1 MYALEYRHDFGGNA
15 YGKAFNCAPAFNF
28 VSAPLS
34 GAAIECRSW
43 KYVQVRFLPFQGKQH
58 SDPYE
63 QKKRSYITSHRC
75 CKTFTGCS
83 LRNASISCWLCSF
96 TDACT
101 VCRHGIFP
109 TTSRASPTPTAAVF
123 GRRHPRSWWFDVH
136 GCPPSA
142 IEHFRWLVAA
152 SGTVCRLTL
161 PHLQRWLFFGIASK
175 LSFSPNHF
183 LTNCFPFLVL
193 YAVYCS
199 GLAVLYLGHS
209 K

>member
-1 MYALEYRHDFGGNA
+1 MIFQLHIYKTCPGNQRVVSI
-15 YGKAFNCAPAFNF
+15 APQIHF
-28 VSAPLS
+28 
-34 GAAIECRSW
+34 C
-43 KYVQVRFLPFQGKQH
+43 
-58 SDPYE
+58 D
-63 QKKRSYITSHRC
+63 KRSLPNTRRRRAIWFPFSD
-75 CKTFTGCS
+75 S
-83 LRNASISCWLCSF
+83 NSA

-101 VCRHGIFP
+101 VWRHSTFP

-123 GRRHPRSWWFDVH
+123 DRRHPRSWWFDVH

-142 IEHFRWLVAA
+142 IEHFRWLIAA

-161 PHLQRWLFFGIASK
+161 PQLQRWLFFGIASK

-183 LTNCFPFLVL
+183 LINCFPFLVL
-193 YAVYCS
+193 YAAYCS

>member
-1 MYALEYRHDFGGNA
+1 MLGTTGSPSTQQINQSCACTCKQWIHHVTYAA
-15 YGKAFNCAPAFNF
+15 
-28 VSAPLS
+28 
-34 GAAIECRSW
+34 
-43 KYVQVRFLPFQGKQH
+43 
-58 SDPYE
+58 
-63 QKKRSYITSHRC
+63 SY
-75 CKTFTGCS
+75 
-83 LRNASISCWLCSF
+83 
-96 TDACT
+96 ACT
-101 VCRHGIFP
+101 VWRHGTFP

-123 GRRHPRSWWFDVH
+123 GRRHPRSWWLDVH
-136 GCPPSA
+136 GCPLSA
-142 IEHFRWLVAA
+142 IEHFWWLAAA

-161 PHLQRWLFFGIASK
+161 PQLQRWLFFGIASK